1 MENKFASVRNL
12 KFLLNDVHQA
22 GELANY
28 PYFSDHDSDTC
39 DLILETAASIAT
51 DLLLPCSREMDRNP
65 PEFKNGTIKVHPV
78 VKQWAQQSGEDG
90 WIAAEFPHKYGG
102 QQLPSII
109 ALATNFLFAAAN
121 YSLSVYP
128 LLTATACRV
137 LEQFG
142 DDQLINDYLPMM
154 LSGKW
159 QGTMAMTEPQA
170 GSSLADISTSAA
182 PTDNGY
188 YHITGQK
195 IFISSGDSD
204 AVDNIVHLVLAKI
217 NGGPAGVKGISLFLV
232 PKKRLCSDGGLESND
247 VTTAGMFHKM
257 GYKGAPIAH
266 LSFGDHGDCRGYLIG
281 EEHKGLSYMFQMMN
295 EQRLGVGTGAA
306 AIASAAYYSSL
317 SYAKERPQGRKIN
330 EKDPTLPMVP
340 IIMHADVRRML
351 LFQRAIVEGSLSL
364 ILQCGKY
371 SDLHR
376 VTEGEEKV
384 RYGLLLDLL
393 TPIAKSYPAEMAILT
408 ISQGLQIFGGS
419 GYCDEYPLEQ
429 YYRDARIHPI
439 HEGTTAIHGMDLLG
453 RKVRMHDAKA
463 YYLFLN
469 EIRTTIEDSNKYSV
483 LKSYSQKM
491 DMSLRELQKVTS
503 HLLEISKKA
512 PEVFLAD
519 SVLYLEL
526 FGIITIAWQ
535 WLLQGISIQKGLEG
549 QASEKETHF
558 YQGKWRTLTYFFHYE
573 VPKIHGLCERL
584 MESDG
589 LTVDMNVEDFED

>member
-1 MENKFASVRNL
+1 MEKKFASMRNL
-12 KFLLNDVHQA
+12 QFLLKEIHRVGDLVK
-22 GELANY
+22 Y
-28 PYFSDHDSDTC
+28 PYFKDHDSETY
-39 DLILETAASIAT
+39 DLILETAANIAG
-51 DLLLPCSREMDRNP
+51 DLLLPSLREMDRNP
-65 PEFKNGTIKVHPV
+65 PEFKNGTIKVHPA
-78 VKQWAQQSGEDG
+78 VKQWIQRSGEDG
-90 WIAAEFPHKYGG
+90 WIAAEFSHKHGG
-102 QQLPSII
+102 QQLPSMIS
-109 ALATNFLFAAAN
+109 LATNFLFAAAN

-128 LLTATACRV
+128 LLTSTACRV
-137 LEQFG
+137 VEQFG
-142 DDQLINDYLPMM
+142 DIKLIDGYLPKM
-154 LSGKW
+154 LSGQW

-170 GSSLADISTSAA
+170 GSSLSDINTSAT
-182 PTDNGY
+182 PTNKGY
-188 YHITGQK
+188 YLIAGQK

-217 NGGPAGVKGISLFLV
+217 KGAPAGVKGISLFLV
-232 PKKRLCSDGGLESND
+232 PKKRICNSGELESND

-266 LSFGDHGDCRGYLIG
+266 LSFGDNGDCRGYLIG

-306 AIASAAYYSSL
+306 AIASAAYYNSL
-317 SYAKERPQGRKIN
+317 AYAKERTQGRKIN
-330 EKDPTLPMVP
+330 EKDPALPMVP

-351 LFQRAIVEGSLSL
+351 LFQRSIVEGSLSL

-371 SDLHR
+371 SDLLR
-376 VTEGEEKV
+376 VTDGEEKEK
-384 RYGLLLDLL
+384 YGLLLDIL
-393 TPIAKSYPAEMAILT
+393 TPIAKSYPAEMALLT

-453 RKVRMHDAKA
+453 RKVRMHDSKA
-463 YYLFLN
+463 YNLYLH
-469 EIRTTIEDSNKYSV
+469 EIQTAIDECSKYKM
-483 LKSYSQKM
+483 LQPYAQKS
-491 DMSLRELQKVTS
+491 DVALEELQKVTS
-503 HLLEISKKA
+503 HLLKISEKS

-535 WLLQGISIQKGLEG
+535 WLLQGISVQKNLES
-549 QASEKETHF
+549 QTSEKDSHF
-558 YQGKWRTLTYFFHYE
+558 YQGKWRTLMYFFHYE
-573 VPKIHGLCERL
+573 VPKIHGLCKRL

-589 LTVDMNVEDFED
+589 LTVTMNIEEFED